1 MKIYTRT
8 GDEGET
14 GLFGGGRVSKGH
26 ARVEAYGTVDELNA
40 ALGVAVESVATD
52 EIRSNLRKVQNDL
65 FSVGTFL
72 ATPGAEDGSA
82 RPSVPALPDERI
94 REMEGW
100 IDDASAETPQLR
112 DFILPGGTD
121 GAAALHLARTICRR
135 AERAVVRL
143 AEGQPVHPLV
153 LSYLN
158 RLSDLLFS
166 YARLENWRNEVPDI
180 IWEKGDD

>member
-26 ARVEAYGTVDELNA
+26 VRVEAYGTVDELNA
-40 ALGVAVESVATD
+40 ALGVAVEWVVTG
-52 EIRSNLRKVQNDL
+52 EIRAGLRKVQNDL
-65 FSVGTFL
+65 FSFGAFL

-82 RPSVPALPDERI
+82 RPSVPPLPQKRVQ
-94 REMEGW
+94 EMEDW
-100 IDDASAETPQLR
+100 IDSASKEPPELR
-112 DFILPGGTD
+112 NFILPGGTK

-143 AEGQPVHPLV
+143 AEDHEAHPVV

-158 RLSDLLFS
+158 RLSDLLFA

-180 IWEKGDD
+180 LWEKDDG

>member
-1 MKIYTRT
+1 
-8 GDEGET
+8 
-14 GLFGGGRVSKGH
+14 
-26 ARVEAYGTVDELNA
+26 
-40 ALGVAVESVATD
+40 VATD

-65 FSVGTFL
+65 FSVGAFL

-82 RPSVPALPDERI
+82 RPSVPALPEERI

-100 IDDASAETPQLR
+100 IDDASTETPQLR

-143 AEGQPVHPLV
+143 AEGQPAHPLV